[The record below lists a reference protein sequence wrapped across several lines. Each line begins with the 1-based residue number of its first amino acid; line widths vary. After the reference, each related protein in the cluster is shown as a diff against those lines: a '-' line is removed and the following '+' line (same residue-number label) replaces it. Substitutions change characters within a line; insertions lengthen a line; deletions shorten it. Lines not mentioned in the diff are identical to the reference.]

1 MAKFFSFLPGH
12 FHLAQAG
19 RSKKRRGAKYGQNG
33 EEEKTMGLY
42 KKTKKRENCICERSL
57 RDKRKKKYDKAMS
70 FLGDIPLERL
80 TDAYRQCV
88 HSREFDGIDPRKL
101 LRNDEMKE

>member
-1 MAKFFSFLPGH
+1 
-12 FHLAQAG
+12 
-19 RSKKRRGAKYGQNG
+19 
-33 EEEKTMGLY
+33 
-42 KKTKKRENCICERSL
+42 
-57 RDKRKKKYDKAMS
+57 MS

-101 LRNDEMKE
+101 LRNDKMKE